1 MRLPWPPFFPPSA
14 PGRPRSTL
22 QKLVPSANRSCPA
35 KGQGDAATSRTTNTN
50 EGNSSR
56 SAIPLSRP
64 SGAAFAQSCSLLAS
78 GLGRGLSVGLLDLGQ
93 RPTEK
98 TSFGSWWDAKSDLS
112 HDFPASELEHPRW
125 RGGEGG
131 RWRIQTLR
139 LRCRKLLEAVDKRR
153 DAKRQGAGR
162 EASVPSHWPA
172 ASRERIDRGRG
183 EGFSGVSRWRSLSL
197 TRGERR
203 EVRARRRRRS
213 RAARALGR
221 GTSAL
226 RALTGAE

>member
-78 GLGRGLSVGLLDLGQ
+78 GLGRGCLSVLDLGQ
-93 RPTEK
+93 RKKKNHSDPGGTRNRIFPTI
-98 TSFGSWWDAKSDLS
+98 
-112 HDFPASELEHPRW
+112 FPPHNSNIPD
-125 RGGEGG
+125 GGEGRG
-131 RWRIQTLR
+131 VAGESRR
-139 LRCRKLLEAVDKRR
+139 LGCGVESCWEAVDKRR
-153 DAKRQGAGR
+153 DAERQGAGR
-162 EASVPSHWPA
+162 EASVPIGRQRAESGSTVVAEKALAAFPA
-172 ASRERIDRGRG
+172 G
-183 EGFSGVSRWRSLSL
+183 EAFP
-197 TRGERR
+197 
-203 EVRARRRRRS
+203 
-213 RAARALGR
+213 
-221 GTSAL
+221 
-226 RALTGAE
+226 

>member
-78 GLGRGLSVGLLDLGQ
+78 GLGRGCLSVLDLGQ
-93 RPTEK
+93 RKKKNHSDPGGTRNRIFPTI
-98 TSFGSWWDAKSDLS
+98 
-112 HDFPASELEHPRW
+112 FPPLNSNIPRW

>member
-22 QKLVPSANRSCPA
+22 QKLVTSANRSCPA

-78 GLGRGLSVGLLDLGQ
+78 RGCLSVCPGS

-98 TSFGSWWDAKSDLS
+98 KKHHSDPGGTRNRI
-112 HDFPASELEHPRW
+112 FPTIFPPQNSNIPD
-125 RGGEGG
+125 GGEGRG
-131 RWRIQTLR
+131 VAGESRR
-139 LRCRKLLEAVDKRR
+139 LGCGVESCWEAVDKRR
-153 DAKRQGAGR
+153 DAERQGAGR
-162 EASVPSHWPA
+162 EASVPIGRQRAEGGSTVVAEKALAAFPA
-172 ASRERIDRGRG
+172 G
-183 EGFSGVSRWRSLSL
+183 EAFP
-197 TRGERR
+197 
-203 EVRARRRRRS
+203 
-213 RAARALGR
+213 
-221 GTSAL
+221 
-226 RALTGAE
+226 

>member
-56 SAIPLSRP
+56 SAILLSRP

-139 LRCRKLLEAVDKRR
+139 LRCRKLLGSCRQAPRR
-153 DAKRQGAGR
+153 RATRCRAG
-162 EASVPSHWPA
+162 SLGSHWPA